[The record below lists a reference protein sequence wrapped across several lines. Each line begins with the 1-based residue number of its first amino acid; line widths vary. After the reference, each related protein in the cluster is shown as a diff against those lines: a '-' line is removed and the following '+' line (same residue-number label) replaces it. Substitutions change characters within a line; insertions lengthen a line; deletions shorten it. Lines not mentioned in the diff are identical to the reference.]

1 MMDVM
6 GLVDAL
12 RTSVMAKIDK
22 GSESSVNKKK
32 LVQRSVQE
40 ALVELLEP
48 ERKAYV
54 MDRKKK
60 SNIILFVGLQGENG
74 NGNTGEHNL
83 TSELRKPLP
92 QTTCAQ
98 QTSPNKLLPQVPARP
113 PLWPSTPTTTP
124 ARAGRSA

>member
-1 MMDVM
+1 MVLLELGSSLRSTLSSLSSVNPSQTEITTTVDSVCSALRESDVDV

-74 NGNTGEHNL
+74 NGNT
-83 TSELRKPLP
+83 T
-92 QTTCAQ
+92 
-98 QTSPNKLLPQVPARP
+98 
-113 PLWPSTPTTTP
+113 
-124 ARAGRSA
+124 